1 MSIERRSRQS
11 SLDHLGVM
19 EDNPNPDEELEVRA
33 GTAAR
38 NPRTQG
44 AAREP
49 VTRERIAERAYLIS
63 QSEQAGSDE
72 ENWLRA
78 EQELLE
84 GQELQER

>member
-1 MSIERRSRQS
+1 
-11 SLDHLGVM
+11 M
-19 EDNPNPDEELEVRA
+19 EDNPNPAEEAEVRA
-33 GTAAR
+33 RTTER
-38 NPRTQG
+38 NPRTQR

-78 EQELLE
+78 ERELLE
-84 GQELQER
+84 AQELQER

>member
-1 MSIERRSRQS
+1 
-11 SLDHLGVM
+11 M
-19 EDNPNPDEELEVRA
+19 EDNPNPAEEAEAR
-33 GTAAR
+33 TRTRAR
-38 NPRTQG
+38 NPRTAL

-78 EQELLE
+78 ERELLE
-84 GQELQER
+84 AQELQER

>member
-1 MSIERRSRQS
+1 
-11 SLDHLGVM
+11 M
-19 EDNPNPDEELEVRA
+19 EDNPDPAEEQEVSADRRA
-33 GTAAR
+33 E

-49 VTRERIAERAYLIS
+49 ATRERIAERAYLIA
-63 QSEQAGSDE
+63 QSELAGSDE

-84 GQELQER
+84 EQELQER

>member
-1 MSIERRSRQS
+1 
-11 SLDHLGVM
+11 M
-19 EDNPNPDEELEVRA
+19 EDDPNEAEEPVVRA
-33 GTAAR
+33 RTREG

-49 VTRERIAERAYLIS
+49 VKRERIAERAYLIS

-78 EQELLE
+78 ERELLE
-84 GQELQER
+84 EQ